1 MQTIQNSEDL
11 MANMMRANFD
21 IFIENG
27 WNKKDMSMFRAIS
40 AENYIRNLNGIQ
52 VANNQSEMEANMNIY
67 FTGFPDSKL
76 SVDNITIKDHH
87 LFTHWTFNGTNTG
100 VFGET
105 GPTGKKIK
113 VSGFSTIE
121 FNGKGKIIREDI
133 YYNELELLQ
142 QLGFTLNPPVVE

>member
-11 MANMMRANFD
+11 MANTMRANFD

-27 WNKKDMSMFRAIS
+27 WNKKDMPMFRAIS
-40 AENYIRNLNGIQ
+40 AENYIRNLNGIE

-67 FTGFPDSKL
+67 FTGFPDSRL
-76 SVDNITIKDHH
+76 SVDNITIKDLH
-87 LFTHWTFNGTNTG
+87 LFTHWTFSGTNTG

-121 FNGKGKIIREDI
+121 FNGKGKIIRESV